1 LWNFSTT
8 LMNYKSIQDKILKIL
23 STDLGIRSLRLY
35 ESYISIFRKTS
46 NYAYLLQSDCILL
59 F

>member
-1 LWNFSTT
+1 
-8 LMNYKSIQDKILKIL
+8 MNYKSIQDKILKIL
-23 STDLGIRSLRLY
+23 QTDLGIRSLRLY

-46 NYAYLLQSDCILL
+46 NYAYLLQSDCRLL